1 MKVYKILITISSIL
15 ILVVLAGCTSTTAH
29 IPKPEGKYVAAINAS
44 GSIDDSIKRTEILT
58 DIATKQD
65 LSEAEQFYLLDF
77 ICATR
82 KGYHILNVIHFRQ
95 TSSPEVTKV
104 LLVLIENPATTR
116 ETRLKIS
123 NMLSSL
129 RLSKHDAKT
138 VAGKLSEG

>member
-1 MKVYKILITISSIL
+1 MRVNKILITLSSIL
-15 ILVVLAGCTSTTAH
+15 ILVVLSGCMSTTAH
-29 IPKPEGKYVAAINAS
+29 IAKPKGKYVAAINSS

-58 DIATKQD
+58 DIAAKQD
-65 LSEAEQFYLLDF
+65 LSEAEQSYLLDF

-104 LLVLIENPATTR
+104 LLILIENPTTTQ
-116 ETRLKIS
+116 ETKLKIS

-129 RLSKHDAKT
+129 SLSKHDTKT
-138 VAGKLSEG
+138 VASKLSEG